1 MYKKRFFCFLS
12 LVLFT
17 VLSVM
22 GQGLEN
28 FKLNEVVINNTKGL
42 VDEYGERSAWIEVAN
57 TSWSSTDLSG
67 CYITNDPSVLNENLT
82 APERIAK
89 MSLIP
94 KGDARTELAPKG
106 HLVFFADGKANL
118 GTLHTNFVLLPG
130 QKAFIALYEGNGVKM
145 IDSVSVPANLPANT
159 SWARFYDSKSDGY
172 VWMNCEST
180 KVTPNSANDNTAKK
194 EDKVAE
200 FKAKDPHGIAMTI
213 LGMGIV
219 FFGLI
224 LLCVFF
230 NIFGYVARKLSRKN
244 NDVSKSEMTLTASV
258 IPSTPKPADDDMAV
272 YMTVIAM
279 ALYELEQDA
288 HDEES
293 NVITIVPKTSPWSSH
308 ELEMT
313 KLPQK

>member
-1 MYKKRFFCFLS
+1 VYTKRLFGFLS
-12 LVLFT
+12 LFLLT
-17 VLSVM
+17 VLTVR

-28 FKLNEVVINNTKGL
+28 FKLNEVVVNNPKGL
-42 VDEYGERSAWIEVAN
+42 VDEYGEHSAWIEIAN

-67 CYITNDPSVLNENLT
+67 CYITNDPSVLKKNLT

-94 KGDARTELAPKG
+94 KGDARTKLGPKG

-118 GTLHTNFVLLPG
+118 GTLHTNFILYPRK
-130 QKAFIALYEGNGVKM
+130 KAFVALYEGNGEKM
-145 IDSVSVPANLPANT
+145 IDCVYVPANLPANT
-159 SWARFYDSKSDGY
+159 SWARFYDSKTNGY
-172 VWMNCEST
+172 VWMACDSS

-194 EDKVAE
+194 EDKVSE

-219 FFGLI
+219 FVCLI

-230 NIFGYVARKLSRKN
+230 NIFGFVARRLSKKHENSEDDQMSLTTSVSEPKSKL
-244 NDVSKSEMTLTASV
+244 
-258 IPSTPKPADDDMAV
+258 PDDDMTV
-272 YMTVIAM
+272 YATVISL
-279 ALYELEQDA
+279 ALYEFEQDA

-293 NVITIVPKTSPWSSH
+293 NVITIVRKTSPWSSH

-313 KLPQK
+313 KLPHK